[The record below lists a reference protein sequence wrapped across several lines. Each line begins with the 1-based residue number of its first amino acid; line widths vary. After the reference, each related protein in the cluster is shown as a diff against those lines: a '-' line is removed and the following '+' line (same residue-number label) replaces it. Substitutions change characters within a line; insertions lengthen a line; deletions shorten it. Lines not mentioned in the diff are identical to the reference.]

1 MHISNEPSMLE
12 VRNLHTH
19 YDRFA
24 VLHDIN
30 FDLAEGQFLGI
41 VGRNGVGKTTLLK
54 SLAGAVKPSSGSIR
68 LKAEELSGLDAT
80 RVARRG
86 ISLVL
91 DRKGIFGSLSVHENL
106 LVALRLGSNRQMRW
120 TLQGV
125 LTLFPRLAERID
137 APGKGL
143 SGGEQQML
151 AIARALLTQPELLL
165 FDEPTEGLAPKIV
178 EELVHLLKEL
188 SASGQTAI
196 VVDQRLETVF
206 DTCHEILVMR
216 RGSIAAKTTSEELQ
230 ADTLLLKE
238 YLGV

>member
-1 MHISNEPSMLE
+1 MLE
-12 VRNLHTH
+12 VRNLFTH

-24 VLHDIN
+24 VLHDVS
-30 FDLAEGQFLGI
+30 FDLPVGRFLGI

-54 SLAGAVKPSSGSIR
+54 SLAGAVKPTSGSIR
-68 LKAEELSGLDAT
+68 LKGEELSGLDAT
-80 RVARRG
+80 HVARSG

-91 DRKGIFGSLSVHENL
+91 DRKGIFGSLSVNENL
-106 LVALRLGSNRQMRW
+106 MVAQRLGANRQKRW
-120 TLQGV
+120 TFESV
-125 LTLFPRLAERID
+125 LALFPRLAERID

-151 AIARALLTQPELLL
+151 AIARALLTQPQLLL

-178 EELVHLLKEL
+178 EELVHLLL
-188 SASGQTAI
+188 QLRAAGQTAI

-206 DTCHEILVMR
+206 DTCHEVLVMS
-216 RGSIAAKTTSEELQ
+216 RGAISARTTPEELQ
-230 ADTLLLKE
+230 ADNVLLTE